1 MGIHFTRRVWLI
13 AGAAAVLLFAAA
25 CGSSM
30 SDDDGANSEAQPPMT
45 TGASV
50 DDAIVNEGAG
60 GADGDATSFESG
72 ERYGAPQVGT
82 TGALDAPD
90 VGTESNGA
98 GGAPL
103 PALLD
108 RKMIMTATLT
118 LETDEVSKRFED
130 VGNIAAGAGGFVASS
145 LFGNSGEHQTAS
157 ITIRIPSDGY
167 QRAIVELRKLGTVTG
182 EQSGANDV
190 TEEYTDLESRLRGLR
205 AVEQQYMEFLTRA
218 VSIDEVLTVQDR
230 LNGVRVEMEQIQ
242 GRINLLA
249 NQTDLATITVHLEPP
264 VIVVEPPTDG
274 GSVTPLEALESGW
287 EASLAVL
294 SGVAVVALAVLAF
307 SWWLI
312 PVLVIGAFVVRR
324 LVKTSGGTPPAA
336 TVEPAANG

>member
-1 MGIHFTRRVWLI
+1 MGIQFTRKAWLI
-13 AGAAAVLLFAAA
+13 AGSAAVLLFAAA

-30 SDDDGANSEAQPPMT
+30 SDDEGANSEAQPPMT
-45 TGASV
+45 
-50 DDAIVNEGAG
+50 DAFTDNSIVSEGAG

-72 ERYGAPQVGT
+72 GERVGAPQVGT
-82 TGALDAPD
+82 TGASDAPD
-90 VGTESNGA
+90 AGTGSTGA

-145 LFGNSGEHQTAS
+145 SFGNSGEHQTAS
-157 ITIRIPSDGY
+157 ITIRLPSEGY

-264 VIVVEPPTDG
+264 AIAVEPPTEG
-274 GSVTPLEALESGW
+274 GSVTPLEALENGW

-294 SGVAVVALAVLAF
+294 GGVAVVTLAVLAF

-312 PVLVIGAFVVRR
+312 PVFVVGAFVVRR
-324 LVKTSGGTPPAA
+324 LVKNSGSRAVQAA
-336 TVEPAANG
+336 TVEPSA

>member
-1 MGIHFTRRVWLI
+1 MGIQITRKAWLI
-13 AGAAAVLLFAAA
+13 AASAAVLLLAAA
-25 CGSSM
+25 CSSSM
-30 SDDDGANSEAQPPMT
+30 SDDDAANSEAQPPMT
-45 TGASV
+45 NADSI
-50 DDAIVNEGAG
+50 AEGG
-60 GADGDATSFESG
+60 MDGDSASNRSAG
-72 ERYGAPQVGT
+72 EQAGAPQLGT
-82 TGALDAPD
+82 TGASDAPD
-90 VGTESNGA
+90 AATGSTDSN
-98 GGAPL
+98 GAPL

-145 LFGNSGEHQTAS
+145 SFGNSGEQQTAS

-167 QRAIVELRKLGTVTG
+167 QRAIVELRKLGTVTA

-242 GRINLLA
+242 GRINLLS

-264 VIVVEPPTDG
+264 VIVVEPPSEG
-274 GSVTPLEALESGW
+274 GSVTPLEALENGW

-294 SGVAVVALAVLAF
+294 GGVAVVTLAVLAF

-312 PVLVIGAFVVRR
+312 RVFIVGAFVVRR
-324 LVKTSGGTPPAA
+324 FVKSNGTRSLPPA
-336 TVEPAANG
+336 TVEPSA